1 MYEYRQFILNKKHSI
16 LFEIIELTVLVSIVT
31 FFFYVDEKILAMIY
45 IIPIIEHIRQVIY
58 YCRQYGG
65 SLEDYIT
72 FFYFL
77 LVMLY
82 SISISNK
89 LSIIASTIGVIIHII
104 TITTRTTFSQLVS
117 YNDIK
122 NFILN

>member
-1 MYEYRQFILNKKHSI
+1 MYEYRQFVLNKKHSI
-16 LFEIIELTVLVSIVT
+16 IFEIMELTVLVSIVT

-45 IIPIIEHIRQVIY
+45 IIPIIEHIRQIIY

-117 YNDIK
+117 HNDIK

>member
-1 MYEYRQFILNKKHSI
+1 M
-16 LFEIIELTVLVSIVT
+16 ELTVLVSIVT

-45 IIPIIEHIRQVIY
+45 IIPIIEHIRQIIY

-117 YNDIK
+117 QNDIK

>member
-16 LFEIIELTVLVSIVT
+16 IFEIIELTVLVSIVT
-31 FFFYVDEKILAMIY
+31 FFFHVDEKILAMIY

-117 YNDIK
+117 HNDIK